1 MSNRDKVNEEMS
13 LVESAAKC
21 GRPEVLSA
29 AMKRLLLSP
38 QFTGRV
44 CVVVQDGRVLRQE
57 ISAESIL
64 AGTTVV
70 AMGSGVS
77 SRTRKAKQKAKAK
90 ERDQTRQGN
99 AGAQADARPEIA
111 GEPDRERVRR
121 GCGLRQPGGSGEWG
135 DEAGGWRRFGNRRWR
150 ETFCWERSAGEQGAN
165 AETSGGSIVE

>member
-29 AMKRLLLSP
+29 AMERLLLSP

-77 SRTRKAKQKAKAK
+77 SRTREAKQKARQRSESKPDK
-90 ERDQTRQGN
+90 EMLAQRLMRGLKLPVSPIVNEFDGDADSGN
-99 AGAQADARPEIA
+99 LAVPA
-111 GEPDRERVRR
+111 
-121 GCGLRQPGGSGEWG
+121 SGETKP
-135 DEAGGWRRFGNRRWR
+135 EGGADSG
-150 ETFCWERSAGEQGAN
+150 TGGGGKPSAGSVLPRNEGPMPKRVGAV
-165 AETSGGSIVE
+165 S